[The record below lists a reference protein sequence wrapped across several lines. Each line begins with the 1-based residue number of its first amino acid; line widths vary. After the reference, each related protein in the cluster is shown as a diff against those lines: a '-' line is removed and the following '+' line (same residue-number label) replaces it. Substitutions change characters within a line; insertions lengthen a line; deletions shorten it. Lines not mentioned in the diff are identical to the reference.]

1 MPVKPQDDQND
12 EPANRI
18 IASMFATIRT
28 PRSRPVI
35 AAVRMRR
42 GKAADSRG
50 APKFAAD
57 PGHRGRSQ
65 VSRVKVAGS
74 SGLDGF
80 EADGIR
86 AATAI
91 RRRRRSAIRP
101 PTSICCWQR

>member
-42 GKAADSRG
+42 SKAVDSRG
-50 APKFAAD
+50 APKFAAG
-57 PGHRGRSQ
+57 PGHRGRGRLQSCT
-65 VSRVKVAGS
+65 RTR
-74 SGLDGF
+74 
-80 EADGIR
+80 R
-86 AATAI
+86 ASWHPGTTLPELPLV
-91 RRRRRSAIRP
+91 RK
-101 PTSICCWQR
+101 